1 MSHFFL
7 ALAMTMLAGLSTLI
21 GWLISILPVSG
32 GKGGEGRRKKFLAFS
47 LGLSAGVMVYIS
59 FMELMPSALEL
70 ITPLYGDGSKADDI
84 IVALAFFGGIGL
96 CALIDRLVPSE
107 ENPHEIAHQKK
118 LKKVGVATAIAI
130 TIHNFPEGIAT
141 FITSYQDSGLAFAIA
156 AAIAIHNIPEGI
168 AVSMPI
174 YQATGSR
181 KKAFFYTLISGLAE
195 PLGAIL
201 AFSILLPFISPMLL
215 GCTYAAVSG
224 IMVFISFDE
233 LLPAAHEYGEHHM
246 SILGLVAGM
255 AVMAFSLILL
265 QQ

>member
-1 MSHFFL
+1 MSQFFL
-7 ALAMTMLAGLSTLI
+7 ALSMTMIAGLSTLI
-21 GWLISILPVSG
+21 GWLISIVPISSG
-32 GKGGEGRRKKFLAFS
+32 EKGEVRRKKFLAFS

-59 FMELMPSALEL
+59 FMELMPSALDL
-70 ITPLYGDGSKADDI
+70 ISPLYGDGSKADDI

-107 ENPHEIAHQKK
+107 ENPHEIAHEKK
-118 LKKVGVATAIAI
+118 LKKVGIATAIAI

-141 FITSYQDSGLAFAIA
+141 FVTSFQDSSLALAIA
-156 AAIAIHNIPEGI
+156 VAIAIHNIPEGI

-181 KKAFFYTLISGLAE
+181 KKAFSYTLISGLAE
-195 PLGAIL
+195 
-201 AFSILLPFISPMLL
+201 PMLL

-233 LLPAAHEYGEHHM
+233 LLPAAHEFGEHHI
-246 SILGLVAGM
+246 SILGLVSGM

-265 QQ
+265 

>member
-1 MSHFFL
+1 MSHFVI
-7 ALAMTMLAGLSTLI
+7 ALLMTMIAGLSTLI
-21 GWLISILPVSG
+21 GWLISIMPIASG
-32 GKGGEGRRKKFLAFS
+32 GRGEGSRKKFLAFS

-59 FMELMPSALEL
+59 FMELMPSALGL
-70 ITPLYGDGSKADDI
+70 ISSLYGDGSKTAEI
-84 IVALAFFGGIGL
+84 IVAVAFFGGVGL

-107 ENPHEIAHQKK
+107 ENPHEIAHDRR

-130 TIHNFPEGIAT
+130 TVHNFPEGIAT
-141 FITSYQDSGLAFAIA
+141 FVTSFQDSSLAIAIA

-168 AVSMPI
+168 AVSVPV

-181 KKAFFYTLISGLAE
+181 KKAFAYTLISGLAE
-195 PLGAIL
+195 PVGAVL
-201 AFSILLPFISPMLL
+201 AFAVLMPFISPLL
-215 GCTYAAVSG
+215 LACTCAAVGG

-233 LLPAAHEYGEHHM
+233 LLPASHEFGEHHT

-265 QQ
+265 